1 MILRFLGPQGIAGL
15 AVAVCLA
22 LLLVFEKGETRRW
35 RERSAEHERLYRAE
49 QGAFAATVANYRA
62 AAEAAHAAELANAV
76 RVAAE
81 QRAINERTEHEYEA
95 RLAAA
100 RSLADRLRNQ
110 APAAASHPGRGGAA
124 AVRPLPASPGGADQ
138 AARQNGLSYADRLIA
153 TEQAIQL
160 DEVIKWVRAQA
171 QVDNGSSAERS
182 RPDD

>member
-62 AAEAAHAAELANAV
+62 AAEAAHAADLANAI

-100 RSLADRLRNQ
+100 RSLADRLRRGGQN
-110 APAAASHPGRGGAA
+110 PAHPGDRGNANLPG
-124 AVRPLPASPGGADQ
+124 LPAPPGG
-138 AARQNGLSYADRLIA
+138 IA
-153 TEQAIQL
+153 QGGTRGA
-160 DEVIKWVRAQA
+160 
-171 QVDNGSSAERS
+171 
-182 RPDD
+182 